1 LEIWDKVRAKSLAR
15 AIFEKYPYICKN
27 IYLMPAEQASLLS
40 RITLNHDICHGK
52 PTIRNMRYPVT
63 MILDLLGAGMTAEEI
78 IQDYPAIEP
87 EDIQACLMYAARL
100 SEVKSVYKLEVA

>member
-1 LEIWDKVRAKSLAR
+1 
-15 AIFEKYPYICKN
+15 
-27 IYLMPAEQASLLS
+27 
-40 RITLNHDICHGK
+40 
-52 PTIRNMRYPVT
+52 MRYPVT